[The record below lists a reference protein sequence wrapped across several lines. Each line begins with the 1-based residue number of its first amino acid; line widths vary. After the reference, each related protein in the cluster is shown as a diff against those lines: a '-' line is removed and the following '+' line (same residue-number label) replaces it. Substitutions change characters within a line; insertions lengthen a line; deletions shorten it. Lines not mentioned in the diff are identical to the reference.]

1 VPGPTDVTLRRIS
14 LLRLYRQD
22 PAQPDPVAR
31 SAIDAH
37 WQYLTASQPHLFD
50 GPLVAG
56 TNVTTHPDSGEVT
69 VSWGVT
75 TYRHYL
81 ARHAPQPLPY
91 ARALYTAVLQP
102 TDDGRLAIGQMN
114 TTTADPGRL
123 QLPGGGI
130 DPPPEGMNVDPLGLS
145 AEARRELAEE
155 TGIDHGPDQLRLW
168 AIKTGGSHNDIGLFY
183 LAPALPADRIATTFD
198 AHLRHHTDPELV
210 ALHLTTGPAPGP
222 DLPDAARADYLNT
235 LLNTWTPHRDGGP

>member
-1 VPGPTDVTLRRIS
+1 
-14 LLRLYRQD
+14 
-22 PAQPDPVAR
+22 
-31 SAIDAH
+31 
-37 WQYLTASQPHLFD
+37 
-50 GPLVAG
+50 
-56 TNVTTHPDSGEVT
+56 
-69 VSWGVT
+69 
-75 TYRHYL
+75 
-81 ARHAPQPLPY
+81 
-91 ARALYTAVLQP
+91 
-102 TDDGRLAIGQMN
+102 MN

-130 DPPPEGMNVDPLGLS
+130 DPPPEGMNVNPL
-145 AEARRELAEE
+145 
-155 TGIDHGPDQLRLW
+155 
-168 AIKTGGSHNDIGLFY
+168 GLFY